1 MKRPTGRTDKN
12 MTDLPDDIPSYD
24 ELAALF
30 RRAAPEVQ
38 DEAAR
43 ILLANTGEYVWT
55 PNSGPQ
61 AAAYDRRADELFYG
75 GQDGADLIR
84 WLHEARKLAI
94 VRGRATAAVN
104 ATVEIGRL
112 LGLLPDKPGRPAFCR
127 RCRR

>member
-1 MKRPTGRTDKN
+1 

-55 PNSGPQ
+55 ANSGPQ